1 MKLLVTGGA
10 GFIGSALVRAAIKR
24 DYDVVNLDSLTY
36 AGRLE
41 NLSSVHDHPKYTF
54 IHADIRDKAQLQ
66 EVFEVHNPGSVM
78 HFAAESHVDRSI
90 DDAGAFIET
99 NIVGT
104 YNLLEAAR
112 RYWTRVQ
119 KPSSFRFHHISTDEV
134 YGSLGELGQ
143 FSEKTAYAPSS
154 PYSAAKASSDHLVS
168 AWGSTYDLPVLIT
181 NCSNNYGPYHLPEK
195 LIPLIIINAL
205 DGNPLPVYGT
215 GNNVRDWLYVDDHVD
230 ALLAVLERGKLG
242 RRYNIG
248 GDNEVKNI
256 DMVLKICA
264 ILDEKIPAERSYKN
278 LISFVQDRPGHDY
291 RYSIDSSRIK
301 DELGWKPSVC
311 LEEGLRKTVQWY
323 IDNQAW
329 WRPLQQRKGVG
340 ERLGARL

>member
-1 MKLLVTGGA
+1 M
-10 GFIGSALVRAAIKR
+10 
-24 DYDVVNLDSLTY
+24 
-36 AGRLE
+36 
-41 NLSSVHDHPKYTF
+41 
-54 IHADIRDKAQLQ
+54 
-66 EVFEVHNPGSVM
+66 
-78 HFAAESHVDRSI
+78 
-90 DDAGAFIET
+90 
-99 NIVGT
+99 
-104 YNLLEAAR
+104 
-112 RYWTRVQ
+112 
-119 KPSSFRFHHISTDEV
+119 
-134 YGSLGELGQ
+134 
-143 FSEKTAYAPSS
+143 
-154 PYSAAKASSDHLVS
+154 
-168 AWGSTYDLPVLIT
+168 
-181 NCSNNYGPYHLPEK
+181 
-195 LIPLIIINAL
+195 

-340 ERLGARL
+340 ERLGKRL

>member
-1 MKLLVTGGA
+1 M
-10 GFIGSALVRAAIKR
+10 
-24 DYDVVNLDSLTY
+24 
-36 AGRLE
+36 
-41 NLSSVHDHPKYTF
+41 
-54 IHADIRDKAQLQ
+54 
-66 EVFEVHNPGSVM
+66 
-78 HFAAESHVDRSI
+78 
-90 DDAGAFIET
+90 
-99 NIVGT
+99 
-104 YNLLEAAR
+104 
-112 RYWTRVQ
+112 
-119 KPSSFRFHHISTDEV
+119 
-134 YGSLGELGQ
+134 
-143 FSEKTAYAPSS
+143 
-154 PYSAAKASSDHLVS
+154 
-168 AWGSTYDLPVLIT
+168 
-181 NCSNNYGPYHLPEK
+181 
-195 LIPLIIINAL
+195 

-340 ERLGARL
+340 ERLGKRI

>member
-1 MKLLVTGGA
+1 
-10 GFIGSALVRAAIKR
+10 
-24 DYDVVNLDSLTY
+24 
-36 AGRLE
+36 
-41 NLSSVHDHPKYTF
+41 
-54 IHADIRDKAQLQ
+54 
-66 EVFEVHNPGSVM
+66 
-78 HFAAESHVDRSI
+78 
-90 DDAGAFIET
+90 
-99 NIVGT
+99 
-104 YNLLEAAR
+104 
-112 RYWTRVQ
+112 
-119 KPSSFRFHHISTDEV
+119 
-134 YGSLGELGQ
+134 
-143 FSEKTAYAPSS
+143 
-154 PYSAAKASSDHLVS
+154 
-168 AWGSTYDLPVLIT
+168 
-181 NCSNNYGPYHLPEK
+181 
-195 LIPLIIINAL
+195 L

-340 ERLGARL
+340 ERLGKRI